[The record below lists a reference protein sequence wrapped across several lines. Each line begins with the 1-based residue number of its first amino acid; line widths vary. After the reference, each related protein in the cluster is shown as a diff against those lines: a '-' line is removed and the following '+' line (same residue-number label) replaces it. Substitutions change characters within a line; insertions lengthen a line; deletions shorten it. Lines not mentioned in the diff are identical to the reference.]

1 MDAKEARR
9 LMIQIHSRL
18 DMIDCQIGEY
28 NKHLVQ
34 EIRGLLEYFIADY
47 EDLDDEI

>member
-1 MDAKEARR
+1 MGIKEARR
-9 LMIQIHSRL
+9 LMIQIQSRL
-18 DMIDCQIGEY
+18 DIIECQLEY

-47 EDLDDEI
+47 ESLDED